1 MMKKFF
7 AITFFL
13 FLLLVAYWA
22 DTDSMPKILSALTE
36 FPYGDKIGHFILYGI
51 LAYLLT
57 VAMPFR
63 RVKILRW
70 SLPLGLVLAAGFA
83 SLEEISQLFFVN
95 RTASFVDLFSG
106 YIGIAAAAV
115 IIPCLRGACLPVSE
129 PSDL

>member
-1 MMKKFF
+1 MKKLLAFAFF
-7 AITFFL
+7 W

-22 DTDSMPKILSALTE
+22 DTDSMPKIISAMIE
-36 FPYGDKIGHFILYGI
+36 IPYGDKIGHFVLYGI

-83 SLEEISQLFFVN
+83 SLEEASQLFFVN
-95 RTASFVDLFSG
+95 RTASLVDLFSG
-106 YIGIAAAAV
+106 YSGILAAV
-115 IIPCLRGACLPVSE
+115 FLIPCMRRACVPTSRQI
-129 PSDL
+129 